1 MENPIPQDEELIRI
15 INLLNTTYESDEAWH
30 GPSLVQTLM
39 DVTPDM
45 VGRRIAPNTHSI
57 GELVFHM
64 TSWRIFC
71 VKKMQGDPDFDIL
84 TPDKDFGALP
94 DKIDDFEWE
103 ALQMELSL
111 SQEELINE
119 LDKRETDEF
128 LEDLVPGREY
138 TYYDM
143 LHGIVT
149 HDIYHGGQISLI
161 KKVLAFTHAG
171 VGSRSAFS
179 DEGTDYGNSYGDHYD
194 DY

>member
-30 GPSLVQTLM
+30 GPSLVQTLI
-39 DVTPDM
+39 DVTPEM
-45 VGRRIAPNTHSI
+45 AGRRITPNTHSI
-57 GELVFHM
+57 GELVFHI

-71 VKKMQGDPDFDIL
+71 VKKMQGDGDFDIL
-84 TPDKDFGALP
+84 TPDKNFGALP

-138 TYYDM
+138 TYYDL
-143 LHGIVT
+143 LHGIVN
-149 HDIYHGGQISLI
+149 HDMYHAGQISIL
-161 KKVLAFTHAG
+161 KKAITFTH
-171 VGSRSAFS
+171 GSSSTFS
-179 DEGTDYGNSYGDHYD
+179 DEGATYGDHYD
-194 DY
+194 NY